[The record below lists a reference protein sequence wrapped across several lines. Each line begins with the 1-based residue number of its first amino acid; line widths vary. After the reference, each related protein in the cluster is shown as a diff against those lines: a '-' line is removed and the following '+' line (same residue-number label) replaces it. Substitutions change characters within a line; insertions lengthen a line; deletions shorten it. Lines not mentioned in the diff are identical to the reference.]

1 VSRAADRSGS
11 GPGPADCRERCAHHG
26 PRPGTDHVVF
36 TKPRMPS
43 RPALASLFARSWA
56 PPFTLRAG
64 PPGAAP
70 LTTPQWGCAPSRG
83 TPDGLIPIVLRA
95 SGWRSSPVPGAR
107 PRLRPPARRG
117 RVSRSHPQAIH
128 WPSTGF
134 STGYPPDR
142 YLVAPL
148 GTDEPR
154 ADCSI
159 GSYSLP
165 DSERGLGA
173 GLITPYSPDEAAL
186 PHPHYARA
194 AGHRTSWNAPCAGRL
209 FGWAML
215 SGGSKRS
222 EAWSAGRAFVP
233 PVLGR
238 GRAPPPPNLGH
249 EPPKQGGVFWMAGAA
264 ARSPPWC

>member
-1 VSRAADRSGS
+1 
-11 GPGPADCRERCAHHG
+11 
-26 PRPGTDHVVF
+26 
-36 TKPRMPS
+36 MPS